1 MRTVR
6 VRPAYRWL
14 NMAFEQTLTTS
25 FKQDVLLGVHDLD
38 TDTIKLALYTASAD
52 LGAATT
58 AYSTSNEVSGT
69 GYSAGGVV
77 LTGASVLTSGTTAY
91 VDFADATWNPA
102 SFTARGALIYN
113 ASKSNKAI
121 AVLDF
126 GSDKTT
132 TTSFTVQMPTNT
144 ADAALIRFA

>member
-1 MRTVR
+1 
-6 VRPAYRWL
+6 
-14 NMAFEQTLTTS
+14 MAFDQTLTTS
-25 FKQDVLLGVHDLD
+25 FKQDVLLGVHDFE
-38 TDTIKLALYTASAD
+38 TDDIKLALFLATAD

-58 AYSTSNEVSGT
+58 VYTTAGETSGT
-69 GYSAGGVV
+69 GYTAGGKT
-77 LTGASVLTSGTTAY
+77 LTGVTVLTSGTTAY
-91 VDFADATWNPA
+91 VDFADLTWDPA

-132 TTSFTVQMPTNT
+132 TTVFTVQMPANT
-144 ADAALIRFA
+144 ATAALIRFA